1 MPASVQI
8 REGTARQRSMPKR
21 MRTTPSTIDH
31 GPNTM
36 PDARTPMIHRP
47 RRLRRNAAIRRM
59 IRETLVQPADLI
71 HPLFIVPGEGIR
83 KAVPSMP
90 GVMQLSIDQ
99 AVIVAQESCALG
111 IGGII
116 LFGIP
121 EVKDPTGTDARNP
134 SGIIQRAIRAIKHRA
149 PELYVMAD
157 TCYCEYTDHG
167 HCGILTP
174 GGQPPRNGTPGE
186 ESALPPLD
194 VDNDAT
200 LHILGEAAVSYA
212 EAGVDMIAPSGM
224 MDGMVA
230 AIRRALDQ
238 HGHPAIPIL
247 SYAVKYASAYYGPF
261 RDAAESTPAFGDRR
275 TYQMD
280 PANRREAIRE
290 ATLDAAEGADMLM
303 VKPGLAYLDILREL
317 RDRFDLPLAVYN
329 VSGEYAMVK
338 AAAAMGWIDE
348 MRIVMENL
356 TAFKRA
362 GADLILT
369 YHAPD
374 AARLLQDGQG

>member
-1 MPASVQI
+1 MSDTLMTQ
-8 REGTARQRSMPKR
+8 
-21 MRTTPSTIDH
+21 
-31 GPNTM
+31 
-36 PDARTPMIHRP
+36 RP
-47 RRLRRNAAIRRM
+47 RRLRRNAAIRRLV
-59 IRETLVQPADLI
+59 RETLVQPADLVY
-71 HPLFIVPGEGIR
+71 PLFVVPGENIR
-83 KAVPSMP
+83 RPVPSMP

-99 AVIVAQESCALG
+99 AVEVARTSHELG

-134 SGIIQRAIRAIKHRA
+134 SGIIQRAARAIKGA
-149 PELYVMAD
+149 LPNLYVMAD

-167 HCGILTP
+167 HCGILTQEKGP
-174 GGQPPRNGTPGE
+174 
-186 ESALPPLD
+186 D

-200 LHILGEAAVSYA
+200 LDILGQAAVSYA
-212 EAGVDMIAPSGM
+212 EAGVDMVAPSGM

-238 HGHPAIPIL
+238 HGHSGIPIL
-247 SYAVKYASAYYGPF
+247 SYAVKYASAYYEPF
-261 RDAAESTPAFGDRR
+261 RDAADSAPAFGDRR

-280 PANRREAIRE
+280 PANRREALRE
-290 ATLDAAEGADMLM
+290 ATLDVAEGADMLM
-303 VKPGLAYLDILREL
+303 VKPGLAYLDILRTL
-317 RDRFDLPLAVYN
+317 RDRFELPLAVYN
-329 VSGEYAMVK
+329 VSGEYAMIK
-338 AAAAMGWIDE
+338 AAAAVGWIDE
-348 MRIVMENL
+348 KRVVLENL

-374 AARLLQDGQG
+374 AAHWLQNG